1 MTLESYSYELSNPE
15 LLKDLG
21 LIGRYHSIN
30 IAATK
35 EGKPKGDVILTEPNK
50 ALGEVTYNYYIQVGG
65 YQLDI
70 AIEPSVYVDYET
82 ELSDLSHAISRE
94 TEAALNKVHDRI
106 DAFFNT
112 VVTTLTNKPISP
124 SLQVL
129 QGQFNEAPT
138 MSAKPLSAPIENKIL
153 HHNALL
159 NADLN
164 DNPVELGN
172 AELLY
177 QPVLATGAGSKP
189 YYLIVT
195 SMDGIKIAARYE
207 GTKLDLRLLCTWYN
221 ADSREILE
229 ALVNDFAFVKRG
241 GGHYS
246 LSVSVNSA
254 KSANRFIYAML
265 AEFSPIRLN
274 LGLPDVHDFKG

>member
-50 ALGEVTYNYYIQVGG
+50 ALGESTYNYYIQLGG

-70 AIEPSVYVDYET
+70 AIDPAVYLDYEA
-82 ELSDLSHAISRE
+82 ELTDLSYAIRRD
-94 TEAALNKVHDRI
+94 TEAALNSVHDKI

-112 VVTTLTNKPISP
+112 VTTTLSNKPISP

-129 QGQFNEAPT
+129 QGQFSESPSMT
-138 MSAKPLSAPIENKIL
+138 EQPLSAPIENKIL

-177 QPVLATGAGSKP
+177 QPVHATGSGSNP
-189 YYLIVT
+189 YYLIAT
-195 SMDGIKIAARYE
+195 SLDGIKIAARYD
-207 GTKLDLRLLCTWYN
+207 GKTLDFRLLCTWYN
-221 ADSREILE
+221 ADSRDILE
-229 ALVNDFAFVKRG
+229 VLVSDFAFVKRG

-246 LSVSVNSA
+246 LSVEVPNTRG
-254 KSANRFIYAML
+254 ANRFIYAIL
-265 AEFSPIRLN
+265 SEFSPIRLN

>member
-50 ALGEVTYNYYIQVGG
+50 ALGESTYNYYIQLGG

-70 AIEPSVYVDYET
+70 AIDPAVYLDYEA
-82 ELSDLSHAISRE
+82 ELTDLSYAIRRD
-94 TEAALNKVHDRI
+94 TEAALNSVHDKI

-112 VVTTLTNKPISP
+112 VTTTLSNKPISP

-129 QGQFNEAPT
+129 QGQFSESPSMT
-138 MSAKPLSAPIENKIL
+138 KQPLSAPIENKIL

-164 DNPVELGN
+164 DSPVELGN

-177 QPVLATGAGSKP
+177 QPVHVTGSGSNP
-189 YYLIVT
+189 YYLIAT
-195 SMDGIKIAARYE
+195 SLDGIKIAARYD
-207 GTKLDLRLLCTWYN
+207 GKTLDFRLLCTWYN
-221 ADSREILE
+221 ADSRDILE
-229 ALVNDFAFVKRG
+229 VLVSDFAFVKRD

-246 LSVSVNSA
+246 LSVEVPNTSG
-254 KSANRFIYAML
+254 ANRFIYAIL
-265 AEFSPIRLN
+265 SEFSPIRLN
-274 LGLPDVHDFKG
+274 LGLPDVHDFKR